1 VEQGKSVAL
10 HVHRRKLAMQR
21 KATCSLMLGHFLKQI
36 RRRIIGDRFGRD
48 RVCPAAGFL
57 FQAPV
62 WSDTLG

>member
-1 VEQGKSVAL
+1 
-10 HVHRRKLAMQR
+10 MQR

-48 RVCPAAGFL
+48 RVCPADGFL